1 MGRLSSQQL
10 MANGKQWLF
19 VVVLLLCGCRPEG
32 TGLVVQAYERPL
44 TPSPTACNGRFL
56 PHDLPHITAAAAER
70 VGFFISNGS
79 GLAVNDLDNDGDLD
93 FVLGN
98 LLGPNQLFWNDGNWQ
113 FRAETLFDGSTRAV
127 TAVDVDADGW
137 LDLVFTARNGDV
149 RHWHNDGNGRF
160 SQTRLVGVDNYA
172 YSLDWGDLD
181 DDGDLDLVTA
191 SYDADLEKQTPLYRE
206 SNRAGVTVYLNNGG
220 RFSGTRLSNEAQALA
235 VQLLDLNA
243 DGRLDIL
250 VGNDFDVRDFAWL
263 ASDDGWHPAEP
274 FTTTTMST
282 MSFALGDV
290 DNNGR
295 SELLATDMHPYANTP
310 DIMAQWQPV
319 MEMMSHDMVPG
330 DPQQMENVLQSRD
343 DSGTFANIAVNS
355 GIAAS
360 GWSWSSKFGDLNQD
374 GFLDL
379 YVVNGMQA
387 LDNFSHL
394 PNDELVEENQAYG
407 NDGTGRFAP
416 QPNWAL
422 NSRYGGRSMSMAD
435 FDNDG
440 DLDILINNLRAPAQL
455 FENQLCEG
463 RSLQLDLRW
472 PGSANHYALGA
483 VVTLQTSNGR
493 YSREL
498 HPLSGYLSGDP
509 SRLHFGFPHGTTL
522 QTLEVRWPDGERTL
536 ITDLEPTTLLTV
548 TRQQ

>member
-1 MGRLSSQQL
+1 MGRLNRYL
-10 MANGKQWLF
+10 
-19 VVVLLLCGCRPEG
+19 VVLVGIVLLLAGCRSAEEG
-32 TGLVVQAYERPL
+32 LLVRAYERPFL
-44 TPSPTACNGRFL
+44 PPSSPCNGRFL
-56 PHDLPHITAAAAER
+56 PHDLPHITAATVER
-70 VGFFISNGS
+70 IGFFNSNGS
-79 GLAVNDLDNDGDLD
+79 GLTVNDLDNDGDLD

-98 LLGPNQLFWNDGNWQ
+98 LLGPNQLFWNDGNWR

-127 TAVDVDADGW
+127 TAVDVDSDGW
-137 LDLVFTARNGDV
+137 LDLVFTVRNGDV
-149 RHWHNDGNGRF
+149 RHWHNEGNGRF
-160 SQTRLVGVDNYA
+160 AQTRLLGVDNYA

-181 DDGDLDLVTA
+181 GDGDLDLVTA
-191 SYDADLEKQTPLYRE
+191 SYDADLAKQTPLYRE
-206 SNRAGVTVYLNNGG
+206 SNRAGVTVYTNNGG
-220 RFSGTRLSNEAQALA
+220 NFSGTRLAMEAQALA
-235 VQLLDLNA
+235 VQLLDLNE

-250 VGNDFDVRDFAWL
+250 VGNDFDVRDYAWL
-263 ASDDGWHPAEP
+263 ASDDGWQPTEP

-330 DPQQMENVLQSRD
+330 DPQQMENVLQSRGD
-343 DSGTFANIAVNS
+343 NGVFANIAANS

-360 GWSWSSKFGDLNQD
+360 GWSWSSKFGDLDQD

-394 PNDELVEENQAYG
+394 PNDELIEENQAYRNNG
-407 NDGTGRFAP
+407 AGGFVP

-455 FENQLCEG
+455 WENQLCEG
-463 RSLQLDLRW
+463 SSLQLELRW
-472 PGSANHYALGA
+472 LTGGNRYGLGA
-483 VVTLQTSNGR
+483 VAMLETNNGR
-493 YSREL
+493 YQREL
-498 HPLSGYLSGDP
+498 RPLSGYLSGDP
-509 SRLHFGFPHGTTL
+509 TRLHFGFPAGTTL
-522 QTLEVRWPDGERTL
+522 QKLEIQWPDGQTTL
-536 ITDLEPTTLLTV
+536 ITDMKPATHLLV
-548 TRQQ
+548 ERQ